1 MSRGQRW
8 RWIFLVLIAVVAGLF
23 SAFNGGERVAL
34 DLGFTVFYRVPLV
47 PLIFGVFL
55 AGMTTMFLIGLRH
68 DMRVRRA
75 LKEAGFQA
83 GRLPSRRK
91 AAVES
96 ANRVASVPPPP
107 EQAEPEAEWPL
118 DDLSDPGEDEPG
130 PPPPYPP

>member
-8 RWIFLVLIAVVAGLF
+8 RWIFLILIAIVAGLF

-75 LKEAGFQA
+75 LKEAGFQT
-83 GRLPSRRK
+83 GRVPPRRK
-91 AAVES
+91 AAVEP
-96 ANRVASVPPPP
+96 AGRVASVPPPAVQP
-107 EQAEPEAEWPL
+107 EPEAEWPL
-118 DDLSDPGEDEPG
+118 EDPSDPAEDEAG

>member
-8 RWIFLVLIAVVAGLF
+8 RWIFLIVIAIIAGLF

-34 DLGFTVFYRVPLV
+34 DLGFAVFYRVPLV

-75 LKEAGFQA
+75 LKEAGFQT
-83 GRLPSRRK
+83 GRVSSRRK
-91 AAVES
+91 SAVVEPS
-96 ANRVASVPPPP
+96 APTEPLPPVD
-107 EQAEPEAEWPL
+107 PEAPSEWPL
-118 DDLSDPGEDEPG
+118 SEPTRRADDEPG